1 MESGLRTNQERD
13 LKPSHETQKPAV
25 TLVMCTRAADSS
37 ISPSPLCVAAEAGK
51 VEEDRKNIIYPD
63 LSLQLT
69 IDKIRQQCLSSD
81 HFSSC
86 LGKKSAYLYESLH
99 FCLHLSAC
107 ESGMRCTA

>member
-51 VEEDRKNIIYPD
+51 VEEDRKKYNLPG
-63 LSLQLT
+63 SFPT
-69 IDKIRQQCLSSD
+69 INNRQDQ
-81 HFSSC
+81 
-86 LGKKSAYLYESLH
+86 
-99 FCLHLSAC
+99 
-107 ESGMRCTA
+107 TAVPEL